1 MHIAKK
7 CNKQIFEYIWSMV
20 NYIDGKLIIMDE
32 VNPNHAKPII
42 VWDII
47 KYSIYQSEIIDA

>member
-7 CNKQIFEYIWSMV
+7 CNKQIFEYIWSMA

-32 VNPNHAKPII
+32 VNPNHAKPIR

-47 KYSIYQSEIIDA
+47 KYSIY